1 MTRIASSVAEGPSRP
16 IAAASRT
23 SPQSIGLSDLPALLA
38 TLFKLRI
45 GVAIALSGLGGLVL
59 AAQGWPVPL
68 DLVIFLLAL
77 LIAAG
82 GAGAFNHWF
91 DRDMDARM
99 GRTRQRP
106 FASGRLSPSVIW
118 PSLFMVQMLFG
129 SALAAWRF
137 GLLSGL
143 FVLTGAL
150 TYALVYTVWLKRRT
164 PLNIVIGGA
173 AGSWAVLAGAAAG
186 GDLLAPPIWAL
197 TLVIFLWTPSHF
209 WCLAIAI
216 RDDYRRA
223 GVPMLPVTH
232 GVATA
237 KRWVALNTTI
247 LIIAS
252 LTLAMLVNHWILWAG
267 ALLSSA
273 WLGAKTIAMYRRPE
287 KPIAFSAF
295 RASLVQL
302 GLLLIAV
309 FAAASWP

>member
-1 MTRIASSVAEGPSRP
+1 MAEGPGRP
-16 IAAASRT
+16 VAAAAQMA
-23 SPQSIGLSDLPALLA
+23 PQSIGLSELPALLA

-59 AAQGWPVPL
+59 AAPGWPAPL
-68 DLVIFLLAL
+68 DLVLFLLAL

-82 GAGAFNHWF
+82 GAGGFNHWF

-106 FASGRLSPSVIW
+106 FASGRLSGSLVW
-118 PSLFMVQMLFG
+118 PTLFLLQVLLG
-129 SALAAWRF
+129 SALAGWRF
-137 GLLSGL
+137 GLVSGL
-143 FVLTGAL
+143 LVLAGAL

-186 GDLLAPPIWAL
+186 GDLMAPSIWAL
-197 TLVIFLWTPSHF
+197 TLVLFLWTPSHF
-209 WCLAIAI
+209 WSLAIAL
-216 RDDYRRA
+216 RDDYRNA

-237 KRWVALNTTI
+237 KRWVAINTACLI
-247 LIIAS
+247 LSS
-252 LTLAMLVNHWILWAG
+252 LALAALAGHWLLWVG
-267 ALLSSA
+267 ALLGCS
-273 WLGAKTIAMYRRPE
+273 WLALRTRAMCKNPN
-287 KPIAFSAF
+287 KAIAFSAF
-295 RASLVQL
+295 KASLAQL
-302 GLLLIAV
+302 GILLIAV